1 MIIDIKESNKKIIE
15 LIKKNEPFTVCRLGN
30 GYETYITYEYIKT
43 NKINENYLHPNVN
56 LNGIYSKTN
65 EIEKFKKYCELYNE
79 AIINTDFLACFVL
92 DNNYITNIQNDYS
105 IKYNLS
111 VGHSRVIEPFYLL
124 MENEIP
130 WSHYLVNKKVLIVNP
145 FVESFKEQI
154 KNGFEIFKDNRT
166 IFLPNQEFIFY
177 ESYQTIAGNHIHND
191 WYETFNIMCND
202 IEKLDFDIALLGCG
216 GYGLPLC
223 NFIKNKMKKSAIYIG
238 GGLQLLFG
246 VMGTRWEN
254 NEMWKKIIEENDCKF
269 IRPSKDEICNNFKNI
284 ENGCY
289 W

>member
-1 MIIDIKESNKKIIE
+1 MSESCND
-15 LIKKNEPFTVCRLGN
+15 LLLRFSVRVCL
-30 GYETYITYEYIKT
+30 TYITYEYIKT

-130 WSHYLVNKKVLIVNP
+130 WTHYLVNKKVLIVNP
-145 FVESFKEQI
+145 FVESFK
-154 KNGFEIFKDNRT
+154 
-166 IFLPNQEFIFY
+166 
-177 ESYQTIAGNHIHND
+177 
-191 WYETFNIMCND
+191 
-202 IEKLDFDIALLGCG
+202 
-216 GYGLPLC
+216 
-223 NFIKNKMKKSAIYIG
+223 
-238 GGLQLLFG
+238 
-246 VMGTRWEN
+246 
-254 NEMWKKIIEENDCKF
+254 
-269 IRPSKDEICNNFKNI
+269 
-284 ENGCY
+284 
-289 W
+289 